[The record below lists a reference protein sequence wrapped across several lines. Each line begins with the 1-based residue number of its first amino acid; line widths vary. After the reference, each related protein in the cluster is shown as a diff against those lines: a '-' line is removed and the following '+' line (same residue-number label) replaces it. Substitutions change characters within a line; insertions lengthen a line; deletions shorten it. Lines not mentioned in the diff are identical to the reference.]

1 MQRRVG
7 ALHATRDGGRVGKRE
22 GGRERERERDGER
35 DSKEGRTRER
45 ERERRRERKTER
57 EKDGERERQRERERG
72 REKEKERI
80 TFENVEQVWR
90 QAGALHAPRDRLV
103 EFAPQQ
109 LQFGV
114 TFMLECVDFCECLEA
129 LGGFTW

>member
-1 MQRRVG
+1 LKEGG
-7 ALHATRDGGRVGKRE
+7 AEKGR
-22 GGRERERERDGER
+22 GRERE
-35 DSKEGRTRER
+35 K
-45 ERERRRERKTER
+45 ER
-57 EKDGERERQRERERG
+57 EKEREIEREKENERKRERERQRERERERERQRERERERETERERERE
-72 REKEKERI
+72 REKEKGRI

-103 EFAPQQ
+103 DFAPQQ

-114 TFMLECVDFCECLEA
+114 RFMLECVDFSECLEA